1 MEINLL
7 DDVAPASNE
16 LGAIAE
22 AAQRVLILQ
31 DEINALREQLKD
43 KEQTLRQLTETE
55 MPDLMQELNVKDFT
69 LTDGSKVSLSDI
81 VSVSI
86 PSAGAI
92 DRAVGDKKEELY
104 QRQQECF
111 DWLRKHGGADLIKS
125 NVEIPFGKGED
136 DRAKDLKEN
145 LRKDKIFYRESVGVH
160 HQTAKAFIGECLTR
174 GINVPAEMFKLFTGQ
189 KVQIRRP

>member
-69 LTDGSKVSLSDI
+69 LTDGSKVSLTDI

-86 PSAGAI
+86 PQLVQLTELLAI
-92 DRAVGDKKEELY
+92 KRRNSTNDNKSVLIGYANMVVLILSSRMWRFLLAKVKMTAQRILKKI
-104 QRQQECF
+104 CV
-111 DWLRKHGGADLIKS
+111 KTKS
-125 NVEIPFGKGED
+125 ST
-136 DRAKDLKEN
+136 EN
-145 LRKDKIFYRESVGVH
+145 LLVCI
-160 HQTAKAFIGECLTR
+160 I
-174 GINVPAEMFKLFTGQ
+174 KLQ
-189 KVQIRRP
+189 KHS